1 MYVHNNWIGTLKL
14 MIETYERLEATYL
27 TDVKPELSPVE
38 LNVCKNGIF
47 FGKKPNSKKISKV
60 IYVHQ
65 SKLCEK
71 IPPKGPLKCFL

>member
-1 MYVHNNWIGTLKL
+1 MDVCNNWIGTLKL

-47 FGKKPNSKKISKV
+47 LAKNLIQKKFPRLFMSTNQSYVKKFR
-60 IYVHQ
+60 Q
-65 SKLCEK
+65 
-71 IPPKGPLKCFL
+71 KGL